1 MSAVTTPGTRPAQG
15 TSPGSASPT
24 PPQPA
29 ARRRRGPLAELLTL
43 SRPYQWAKNPLAVAL
58 ALVTMPVWGTGTLL
72 GIAWSTGLFVLA
84 SVAVYVLNDVLDRH
98 RDGLHPVKRHRPLA
112 SGRLRVS
119 TALGFLAVVCA
130 LFAGGVVLVSPAR
143 CWPVLVYLGLN
154 LAYSLRL
161 KHIPLIDAF
170 CVALGFV
177 LRTLQG
183 YTAVDVPASGW
194 LLLTVFAV
202 CLLFVFGK
210 RRHEL
215 AQGNA
220 AHRPALRG
228 YTVPYLDHLTVM
240 SATLATVGYLLCVRS
255 DMALQDGTA
264 TLVLLTVPCA
274 FFAVF
279 RYLQLLVVGQGG
291 ADPVRT
297 LSGDRLLV
305 GSGLLWGALTA
316 VCLAALH

>member
-1 MSAVTTPGTRPAQG
+1 MAAVETPTAHLPRSVPETAA
-15 TSPGSASPT
+15 TAHST
-24 PPQPA
+24 
-29 ARRRRGPLAELLTL
+29 ARRNPLPDLLAL
-43 SRPYQWAKNPLAVAL
+43 SRPYQWLKNPVAVAL
-58 ALVTMPVWGTGTLL
+58 ALLTMPVWDLATLS

-98 RDGLHPVKRHRPLA
+98 RDGLHPVKRRRPLA
-112 SGRLRVS
+112 SGRLRVG
-119 TALGFLAVVCA
+119 TALVFLAAVCA
-130 LFAGGVVLVSPAR
+130 LFAAGVVLASPAR

-161 KHIPLIDAF
+161 KHIPLVDAF

-183 YTAVDVPASGW
+183 YTATGQPASGW
-194 LLLTVFAV
+194 LLLSVFAV
-202 CLLFVFGK
+202 CLLLVFGK

-215 AQGNA
+215 ARGSS

-228 YTVPYLDHLTVM
+228 YTIPYLDHLTVI
-240 SATLATVGYLLCVRS
+240 SATLATVGYLLCIRS
-255 DMALQDGTA
+255 DVTLRHGTA
-264 TLVLLTVPCA
+264 TLVLLTAPCA

-279 RYLQLLVVGQGG
+279 RYLQLLVVGHGG

-297 LSGDRLLV
+297 LSGDRLLL
-305 GSGLLWGALTA
+305 GSGVLWGALTA

>member
-1 MSAVTTPGTRPAQG
+1 MSVVETPPARLSHSAPEPAATTP
-15 TSPGSASPT
+15 
-24 PPQPA
+24 PA
-29 ARRRRGPLAELLTL
+29 ATRRGAPRDLLAL

-58 ALVTMPVWGTGTLL
+58 ALLTIPVWDAGTLA

-84 SVAVYVLNDVLDRH
+84 SVAVYVLNDLLDRH

-112 SGRLRVS
+112 SGRLSVG
-119 TALGFLAVVCA
+119 TALVFLATVCA
-130 LFAGGVVLVSPAR
+130 LFAAGVTLASPAR
-143 CWPVLVYLGLN
+143 SWPVLVYLGLN

-161 KHIPLIDAF
+161 KHIPLVDAF

-183 YTAVDVPASGW
+183 YTATGQPPSGW
-194 LLLTVFAV
+194 LLLSVFAV

-215 AQGNA
+215 ARGNA

-228 YTVPYLDHLTVM
+228 YSVPYLDHLSVI
-240 SATLATVGYLLCVRS
+240 SATLATVGYLLCIRT
-255 DMALQDGTA
+255 DMALHHGTA
-264 TLVLLTVPCA
+264 TLVLLTAPCA

-279 RYLQLLVVGQGG
+279 RYLQLLVVGHGG
-291 ADPVRT
+291 GDPVRT
-297 LSGDRLLV
+297 LSGDRLLL

>member
-1 MSAVTTPGTRPAQG
+1 MSAVTTSGTRPTVQDA
-15 TSPGSASPT
+15 SAPPS
-24 PPQPA
+24 PPQA
-29 ARRRRGPLAELLTL
+29 APRRRGGPLAALLAL

-58 ALVTMPVWGTGTLL
+58 ALITMPVWDTATVL

-119 TALGFLAVVCA
+119 TALAYLAVVCA
-130 LFAGGVVLVSPAR
+130 LFAGGVVLASPAR

-183 YTAVDVPASGW
+183 YTAVGVPASGW

-202 CLLFVFGK
+202 CLLLVFGK

-255 DMALQDGTA
+255 EMALRDGTA

>member
-1 MSAVTTPGTRPAQG
+1 MTTVETPPVRAPHSAPTPAPTSATTPY
-15 TSPGSASPT
+15 
-24 PPQPA
+24 A
-29 ARRRRGPLAELLTL
+29 APRRNPLPDLLTL
-43 SRPYQWAKNPLAVAL
+43 SRPYQWLKNPLAVAL
-58 ALVTMPVWGTGTLL
+58 ALLTIPVWDAGTLA
-72 GIAWSTGLFVLA
+72 GIAWSTGLFVAA

-98 RDGLHPVKRHRPLA
+98 RDGLHPVKRRRPLA

-119 TALGFLAVVCA
+119 TALVFLAVVCA
-130 LFAGGVVLVSPAR
+130 LFAAGVTLASPAR

-161 KHIPLIDAF
+161 KHIPLVDAF

-183 YTAVDVPASGW
+183 YTATGQPASGW
-194 LLLTVFAV
+194 LLLSVFAV
-202 CLLFVFGK
+202 CLLMVFGK

-215 AQGNA
+215 ARGNA

-228 YTVPYLDHLTVM
+228 YTVPYLDHLTVI

-255 DMALQDGTA
+255 DMALHHGTA
-264 TLVLLTVPCA
+264 TLILLTAPCA

-279 RYLQLLVVGQGG
+279 RYLQLLVVGHGG